1 MIISKTDLLEVKKDY
16 LDKVMIRDG
25 SEESKKA
32 EQILNEACDA
42 FIEDII
48 ENFGESTTVEEL
60 IALTLCALALTLCA
74 LDGIEEELAHEFI
87 KEIARKTIIGFS
99 DEIFIT
105 FFRKKDGTC

>member
-42 FIEDII
+42 FINDIN
-48 ENFGESTTVEEL
+48 ENFGNRITVEKL
-60 IALTLCALALTLCA
+60 IALNHCTL
-74 LDGIEEELAHEFI
+74 DVIEEELANEFI
-87 KEIARKTIIGFS
+87 KEIARKIIIGFS
-99 DEIFIT
+99 CEIFIT
-105 FFRKKDGTC
+105 FFSEKDGTC

>member
-1 MIISKTDLLEVKKDY
+1 MISRQQLKEVKKDY

-32 EQILNEACDA
+32 EQILNEVCDA

-60 IALTLCALALTLCA
+60 IALTFCT

-87 KEIARKTIIGFS
+87 KEIARKTIIGFFS
-99 DEIFIT
+99 EIFIT
-105 FFRKKDGTC
+105 FFSEKDGTC

>member
-16 LDKVMIRDG
+16 LDKIMIRDG

-32 EQILNEACDA
+32 EQILNETCEA
-42 FIEDII
+42 FINDIN
-48 ENFGESTTVEEL
+48 ENFGNRITVEKL
-60 IALTLCALALTLCA
+60 IMLTLCT

-99 DEIFIT
+99 GEIFIT
-105 FFRKKDGTC
+105 FFREKDGTC

>member
-1 MIISKTDLLEVKKDY
+1 MISRQQFKEVKKDY

-32 EQILNEACDA
+32 EQILNEVCDA

-60 IALTLCALALTLCA
+60 IALTFCT

-99 DEIFIT
+99 GEIFIT
-105 FFRKKDGTC
+105 FFREKDGTC

>member
-1 MIISKTDLLEVKKDY
+1 MISRKELNDVKKDY

-25 SEESKKA
+25 SEESKDV
-32 EQILNEACDA
+32 EQILSKACEA

-60 IALTLCALALTLCA
+60 IALTLCT
-74 LDGIEEELAHEFI
+74 LDGIEEELANEFI

-99 DEIFIT
+99 GEILIT
-105 FFRKKDGTC
+105 FFLRKDQTEWNIKH

>member
-60 IALTLCALALTLCA
+60 IALTLCAL
-74 LDGIEEELAHEFI
+74 DGIEEELAHEFI

>member
-1 MIISKTDLLEVKKDY
+1 MISRWQLKEVKKDY

-32 EQILNEACDA
+32 EQILNEVCDA

-60 IALTLCALALTLCA
+60 IALTFCT

-99 DEIFIT
+99 GEIFIT
-105 FFRKKDGTC
+105 FFREKDGTC

>member
-25 SEESKKA
+25 SEESKKD

-60 IALTLCALALTLCA
+60 IALTLCA